1 MPLYEQ
7 LNELPAVVLPQ
18 TFLLEVAAVAVEVA
32 VRTEAVEPSLR
43 QKTFVFQRPRSTY
56 CRLHGIA

>member
-43 QKTFVFQRPRSTY
+43 QKTLVFQISRSTY
-56 CRLHGIA
+56 CRSK